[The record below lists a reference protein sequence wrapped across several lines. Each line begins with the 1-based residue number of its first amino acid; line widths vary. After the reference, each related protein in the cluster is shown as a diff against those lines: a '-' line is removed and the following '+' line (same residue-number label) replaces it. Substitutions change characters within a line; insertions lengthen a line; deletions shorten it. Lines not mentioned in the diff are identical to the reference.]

1 MSIGFPTFLSAMA
14 ATTALTSILCCSDGG
29 ERVTVNERM
38 FLRVGD
44 ALMPEGAGCFQTK
57 IPSSG
62 QASSGGG
69 NGDVALQEGAEG
81 DAFVVRVFSNQA
93 LLAAR
98 SYSVAMLN
106 SGQVDEFTVTT
117 QSGAVYVFRYWGGA
131 CADLS
136 SPSP

>member
-1 MSIGFPTFLSAMA
+1 MRLGFSTFLRAMA
-14 ATTALTSILCCSDGG
+14 ASMALVSMVCCSDGG

-69 NGDVALQEGAEG
+69 NGDVAFQEGPEG
-81 DAFVVRVFSNQA
+81 DAFVVRVFSDQA
-93 LLAAR
+93 LLASR
-98 SYSVAMLN
+98 SYSVCMLN
-106 SGQVDEFTVTT
+106 SGQLDEFTVTT
-117 QSGAVYVFRYWGGA
+117 HSGAVYVFRYWGGA
-131 CADLS
+131 
-136 SPSP
+136 